1 MLSGNENVEPKI
13 VKIGSYSAK
22 DLIPTI
28 NLEIS
33 RNYNFGTMNFGTVPK
48 FFW

>member
-1 MLSGNENVEPKI
+1 MVNMLSGNENVEPKI

-33 RNYNFGTMNFGTVPK
+33 NSYHSKLNGFNQD
-48 FFW
+48 